1 VASLGPEIEV
11 DNRNGVLV
19 MTFATP
25 ILTVKV
31 LGELQSTMDALATE
45 AERKALILHSAHP
58 SVFLAGAHLGEIA
71 ALDVASS
78 AEYARRGRRVI
89 RNLRRFP
96 SPTVAA
102 INGSC
107 SGGGFDLVLG
117 CDGVV
122 AGPDARF
129 NHPGIR
135 RGLTTG
141 WSGTIHLPTAMG
153 RADAV
158 AALLETRELE
168 ALSLEKHG
176 AVRRVDGDPFAEAC
190 DFALRLASLNPSRIR
205 LWRALRGPGFIDRF
219 HASVVHKL

>member
-1 VASLGPEIEV
+1 
-11 DNRNGVLV
+11 
-19 MTFATP
+19 MTFASP
-25 ILTVKV
+25 IITVKV
-31 LGELQSTMDALATE
+31 LGELLSTMETLAAK
-45 AERKALILHSAHP
+45 AERESLILRSTHP

-78 AEYARRGRRVI
+78 AEYARRGRQVI
-89 RNLRRFP
+89 DSLRRFP
-96 SPTVAA
+96 SPTVTA

-107 SGGGFDLVLG
+107 SGGGFDLVLA
-117 CDGVV
+117 CDVIV

-135 RGLTTG
+135 RGLITG
-141 WSGTIHLPTAMG
+141 WSGTTHLPGAVG

-158 AALLETRELE
+158 ATLLETRELE

-176 AVRRVDGDPFAEAC
+176 AVRRVDGDPLSEAC
-190 DFALRLASLNPSRIR
+190 DTALRLASLKPSRLR

-219 HASVVHKL
+219 YASVVHKL